1 MADGGGSGNPTSR
14 LNNKKSFE
22 YKMSKKVSELTQVV
36 HMLFSRNHEREVE
49 LESTKEAY
57 EQEILNVIADAKKRI
72 EALEHDLAEAKRKAQ
87 TNAISI
93 EQDYGKKLNE
103 YKEKSEKHFLE
114 IREKNA
120 ALLKEIAS
128 LKEDIVKLE
137 NEVEINKEK
146 AMKAHFM
153 TSRSTDQS
161 GVNSVDLEVTSPR
174 PNGAS
179 DPADLNKLKEELK
192 VKEIEN
198 ENLKHMVAMNVQT
211 QREGDKA
218 IAQFKKDLDKT
229 ESELRLRISKLIE
242 DATHSN
248 KAKEMAQKKSKMLET
263 DIKHLKTKLQDKKK
277 ETASNETKQ
286 RRSSDGSSIV
296 SRSSGSSKSLSEVSS
311 DSQEEIER
319 LRKEIKWYR
328 MELSNRE
335 GNFNRMFA
343 DSNPIRLGGMTVA
356 GPSLAMARPRPD
368 QSVMTTSGSLSS
380 RSEDGSHKSRS
391 LPNRLPT
398 LGMDGRQRER
408 NKPGQNSKGAG
419 VKGSSSSVKE
429 KNTVKSISG
438 YS

>member
-93 EQDYGKKLNE
+93 EQDCGKKLNE
-103 YKEKSEKHFLE
+103 HKEKSEKHLLE

-128 LKEDIVKLE
+128 LKDDIVKLE

-146 AMKAHFM
+146 TMKAHFM
-153 TSRSTDQS
+153 TSTSRSRSTDQS

-179 DPADLNKLKEELK
+179 DLADLNKLKEELK

-229 ESELRLRISKLIE
+229 ESELRLRNSKLIE

-311 DSQEEIER
+311 VSPFKQ
-319 LRKEIKWYR
+319 
-328 MELSNRE
+328 
-335 GNFNRMFA
+335 
-343 DSNPIRLGGMTVA
+343 
-356 GPSLAMARPRPD
+356 
-368 QSVMTTSGSLSS
+368 
-380 RSEDGSHKSRS
+380 
-391 LPNRLPT
+391 
-398 LGMDGRQRER
+398 
-408 NKPGQNSKGAG
+408 
-419 VKGSSSSVKE
+419 SSV
-429 KNTVKSISG
+429 NVFTFSFSMIDI
-438 YS
+438 